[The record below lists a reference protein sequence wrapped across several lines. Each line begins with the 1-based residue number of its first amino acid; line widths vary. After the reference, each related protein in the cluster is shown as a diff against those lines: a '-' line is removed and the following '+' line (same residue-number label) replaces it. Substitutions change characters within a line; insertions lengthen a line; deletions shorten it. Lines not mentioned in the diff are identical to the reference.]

1 MLLWTFNISF
11 LTFLA
16 GVVGL
21 LVNRK
26 TLIQILIAL
35 EICLLSILVNFSST
49 GLEIGELVGLIISLL
64 ITVIAAAES
73 SLGLTII
80 IYFYKLRGSI
90 SSKNL
95 NLLKF

>member
-1 MLLWTFNISF
+1 M
-11 LTFLA
+11 A
-16 GVVGL
+16 GVIAL

-26 TLIQILIAL
+26 NLIQILIAL
-35 EICLLSILVNFSST
+35 EICLLSIIVNFSTT
-49 GLEIGELVGLIISLL
+49 GLENGELAGLIISLL

-73 SLGLTII
+73 SLGLTLI